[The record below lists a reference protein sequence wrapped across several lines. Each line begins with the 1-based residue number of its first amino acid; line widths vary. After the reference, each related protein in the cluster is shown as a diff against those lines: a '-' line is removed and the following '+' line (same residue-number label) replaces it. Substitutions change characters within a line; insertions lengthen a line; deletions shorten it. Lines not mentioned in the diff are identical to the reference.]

1 MSSGTA
7 GSKPL
12 WSGRFE
18 GALDPRIRAFTA
30 SLELDKRIAVHDVRG
45 SIAHA
50 RMLGR
55 QGIIAPEESA
65 KIVAELET
73 IAAQIADGS
82 VVWSAEAED
91 VHSAIEHALTERVGA
106 LGGKLHTARSRNDQV
121 ALDLRLLVVELLDD
135 LDRAAKS
142 LALALIE
149 RAEAEV
155 DTVLP
160 GYTHLQRAQPVSLA
174 HHLLAHIEALRR
186 DRARITEARDRA
198 AVSPL
203 GAGALAGV
211 PYPIDPASVAKELGL
226 ARTFRNSIDAVADR
240 DFIADFTYVSAL
252 SAVHASR
259 LAEELVLWTSAEFG
273 FAELSDRHATGSSI
287 MPQKKNADVAELVR
301 GRAGRIIGD
310 LVAVLTTLKGLP
322 LAYDGDLQEQRVPLY
337 DASATAPALEALAL
351 VVGELRFDREAMKR
365 ATEKGLLGATDLADH
380 LARSG
385 VPFREAHEIV
395 GRIVRDRLAAGRD
408 LTGLT
413 LDELRTY
420 DARFAASALDEITM
434 QRSLA
439 ARTSPG
445 GTAPERVRAAL
456 EETRR
461 ILRG

>member
-1 MSSGTA
+1 VTPDEA
-7 GSKPL
+7 KPL

-18 GALDPRIRAFTA
+18 GPLDPRIRAFTA
-30 SLELDKRIAVHDVRG
+30 SLDLDKRIALHDVRG

-55 QGIIAPEESA
+55 QKIIAPDESA
-65 KIVAELET
+65 KIVGALEK
-73 IAAQIADGS
+73 IAAEIGDGS
-82 VVWSAEAED
+82 FVWSAAAED
-91 VHSAIEHALTERVGA
+91 VHSAIEQALMERIGA
-106 LGGKLHTARSRNDQV
+106 IGGKLHTARSRNDQV

-135 LDRAAKS
+135 LDRATKS
-142 LALALIE
+142 LALALVE
-149 RAEAEV
+149 RADAEV

-186 DRARITEARDRA
+186 DRARIAEARDRA

-240 DFIADFTYVSAL
+240 DFIADFTYASAL

-259 LAEELVLWTSAEFG
+259 LAEELVLWTSAEFA
-273 FAELSDRHATGSSI
+273 FAELSDQHATGSSI

-337 DASATAPALEALAL
+337 DAAATAPALEALAL
-351 VVGELRFDREAMKR
+351 VIGGLRFDRDAMKR
-365 ATEKGLLGATDLADH
+365 ATEKGMLGATDLADH

-395 GRIVRDRLAAGRD
+395 GRIVRERLAAAQD
-408 LTGLT
+408 LAGLT
-413 LDELRTY
+413 LDELRRH
-420 DARFAASALDEITM
+420 DPRFTASALEEITM

-439 ARTSPG
+439 ARASPG